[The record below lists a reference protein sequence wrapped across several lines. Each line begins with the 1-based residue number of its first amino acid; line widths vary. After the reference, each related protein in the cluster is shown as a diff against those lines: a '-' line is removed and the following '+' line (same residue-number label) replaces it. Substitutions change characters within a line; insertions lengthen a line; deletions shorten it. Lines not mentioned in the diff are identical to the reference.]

1 MTTIATPT
9 KLHTPAEAAE
19 RLPYCARTL
28 VRFARE
34 GRIGCVRPSP
44 RKVFFR
50 DEDIEAFIAS
60 GVKEPRGIEVKPSRN
75 PKYTGK

>member
-1 MTTIATPT
+1 MTTATKLYTPT
-9 KLHTPAEAAE
+9 EATE

-44 RKVFFR
+44 RKVLFR
-50 DEDIEAFIAS
+50 DKDIEEFIAN
-60 GVKEPRGIEVKPSRN
+60 GVKAPRTAEAKPSRN
-75 PKYTGK
+75 PRYSN

>member
-1 MTTIATPT
+1 MTTAVATT
-9 KLHTPAEAAE
+9 KLYTPKEAEE
-19 RLPYCARTL
+19 RLPYRARTL

-50 DEDIEAFIAS
+50 DEDIEKFIAN
-60 GVKEPRGIEVKPSRN
+60 GVQTPSTASAKPERN
-75 PKYTGK
+75 PRYSK

>member
-1 MTTIATPT
+1 MTTATVT
-9 KLHTPAEAAE
+9 RLYTPKEAAE

-34 GRIGCVRPSP
+34 QRIGCVRPSP
-44 RKVFFR
+44 RKVLFR

-60 GVKEPRGIEVKPSRN
+60 SVKAPKTAEAKPLRN
-75 PKYTGK
+75 PKYSK